1 VASQSGVAWGL
12 GGVRELG
19 GGGGVAVF
27 LASSSTANPCTVV
40 HVGFHAWRSSSS
52 SSNQAQQVEGIDEL
66 WSEQGGYWEM

>member
-1 VASQSGVAWGL
+1 V
-12 GGVRELG
+12 
-19 GGGGVAVF
+19 GVAVF

>member
-1 VASQSGVAWGL
+1 MLTPQGVQDRVPTGYPI
-12 GGVRELG
+12 VTVV
-19 GGGGVAVF
+19 GVAVF